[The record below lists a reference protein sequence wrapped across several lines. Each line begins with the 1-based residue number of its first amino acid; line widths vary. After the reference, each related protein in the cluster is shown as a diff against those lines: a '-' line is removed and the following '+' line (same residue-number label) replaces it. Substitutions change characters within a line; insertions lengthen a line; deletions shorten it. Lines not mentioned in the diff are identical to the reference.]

1 MRGPPRS
8 TRTNTLMPNTTLF
21 GSADPLVAPIAAQ
34 LDHATALPKIPE
46 WERIMT
52 EMQIVAE
59 RMVRGAYSVDEA
71 AREIDL
77 RADRLLEKRRGML
90 DRRSE
95 EHTSELQSLMRIS
108 YAVFCLKKQKPRT
121 TTKRS
126 HT

>member
-21 GSADPLVAPIAAQ
+21 GSADPLVAPFAAQ

-77 RADRLLEKRRGML
+77 RTDRLL
-90 DRRSE
+90 RSE
-95 EHTSELQSLMRIS
+95 EHTSELQSLMRTS
-108 YAVFCLKKQKPRT
+108 YAVFRLIQKQHKSSSTNHPP
-121 TTKRS
+121 
-126 HT
+126 